1 MMAGAKM
8 ETSSSQAT
16 LYMFMALMLVTGAM
30 NAIMLKFQH
39 NISAPMSLGAKPTH
53 FDQPFLQAGFMMVGE
68 FFCMVVYLWTR
79 SPDEAEAAKAVPS
92 WLFIVPCCC
101 DWLATAFVCMSLGF
115 IAVSVMQMCR
125 GSVVIFTC
133 ILSQVILGRTQQKCH
148 LFGVA
153 CVIFGIS
160 LVSYS
165 ALSTVGNSSASVG
178 ILLCILAQIFQASMY
193 VYEEKI
199 MSQYKV
205 QALQLVGWEGLWGIG
220 VATVVLSILYPLG
233 LADTPGAIYQMQS
246 SNILVISLVA
256 AVLCVA
262 LFNFS
267 GANVTQRSSAVA
279 RSTIKISSTILIW
292 MVELAMGWN
301 TFSFTQLTG
310 FIFVACGTLVYN
322 RIIILPVFE
331 TEECKPILN
340 KV

>member
-1 MMAGAKM
+1 MMAGPKM
-8 ETSSSQAT
+8 QTSSSHAT
-16 LYMFMALMLVTGAM
+16 LYMFMGLMLVTGAL

-39 NISAPMSLGAKPTH
+39 KITAPMSPGAKPSH
-53 FDQPFLQAGFMMVGE
+53 FDQPFLQASFMMLGE
-68 FFCMVVYLWTR
+68 FCCMVMYLWTR
-79 SPDEAEAAKAVPS
+79 NPEEADAAKAVPG
-92 WLFIVPCCC
+92 WIFIIPCCC

-133 ILSQVILGRTQQKCH
+133 LLSQVILGRSQQKFH

-153 CVIFGIS
+153 CVICGIS

-165 ALSTVGNSSASVG
+165 ALGTSAKSHASVG
-178 ILLCILAQIFQASMY
+178 IFCCIFAQIFQAFMY

-199 MSQYKV
+199 MSRYKV
-205 QALQLVGWEGLWGIG
+205 QPLQLVGWEGLWGLG
-220 VATVVLSILYPLG
+220 VAAVVLPILYSLG

-246 SNILVISLVA
+246 SNILVISMVLG
-256 AVLCVA
+256 VLCVA

-292 MVELAMGWN
+292 IVELAMGWN
-301 TFSFTQLTG
+301 TFSFAQLVG
-310 FIFVACGTLVYN
+310 FILVAVGTLVYN
-322 RIIILPVFE
+322 RIIILPAFE
-331 TEECKPILN
+331 TDESMPIVN
-340 KV
+340 KA